1 MYEMLKEGFG
11 EEAMSR
17 ARFFFWTKKFLT
29 GRESVEDELRSG
41 RPVKVRTEE
50 NIKRIELV
58 RSDRL
63 REQIRKKIPRMWRI
77 SRQLIM
83 TMRLHILPSE

>member
-1 MYEMLKEGFG
+1 LEESGSGIYEMLEEDFA

-17 ARFFFWTKKFLT
+17 AHVFFWTKEFLN

-50 NIKRIELV
+50 NIKRIEALV

-63 REQIRKKIPRMWRI
+63 Q
-77 SRQLIM
+77 
-83 TMRLHILPSE
+83 